1 MDGLPESSEI
11 RADQLTTFGAKRLA
25 KFILKLGS
33 EVEGLDERI
42 EAFLVSDK
50 SEDAAQ
56 LAKQLMASLRR
67 SRQFYGYARASEL
80 AGRLAQILD
89 VIDTAVLT
97 VSPAVALKL
106 IVRFMEGEDH
116 AFESAD
122 DSDGVIGDVFRR
134 ACGLFVEAAKSLPS
148 ADTLPVL
155 KQLLAEDHY
164 GVRYHLLKG
173 VGQFLDNAHLEAFIG
188 ETQALLTA
196 GGEPARGARL
206 RLLAIAE
213 SIRDPV
219 LYEQATYAGCERGM
233 PPNIAVDVARHY
245 LEAGRPR
252 EALERLP
259 ANADGLRAFTH
270 DYFDMRVRILAELGD
285 SDALRAALWARFL
298 CAPERDTFEEM
309 LAAEPLENREPRRIS
324 ALEEVRV
331 RLPVQEQS
339 EFFAEIGDLETCAS
353 IILSAPE
360 KLNGDLYFFLV
371 PMAERLEAAHPLAA
385 YLVYRALLESILR
398 RAVPKTYH
406 HAARYWEIL
415 RSLGSRIE
423 DWKGLE
429 PLQTFRGRIGREHAR
444 KKAFWA
450 KVEMASSE
458 SRSSPLSPSIGA

>member
-1 MDGLPESSEI
+1 M
-11 RADQLTTFGAKRLA
+11 RADQLTNFGAERLA

-33 EVEGLDERI
+33 EVEGVDERI

-50 SEDAAQ
+50 SEEAAQ

-80 AGRLAQILD
+80 AGHLAQILD
-89 VIDTAVLT
+89 IIYTAVLP
-97 VSPAVALKL
+97 VSPAAALKL
-106 IVRFMEGEDH
+106 VVRFMEGEDH

-134 ACGLFVEAAKSLPS
+134 ACGLFVEVAKSLPS
-148 ADTLPVL
+148 VDTLPVL

-173 VGQFLDNAHLEAFIG
+173 VGQFLDRVHLERFIS

-196 GGEPARGARL
+196 GGEPAHEARL
-206 RLLAIAE
+206 FLLAIAE

-270 DYFDMRVRILAELGD
+270 DYLDLRVKILAELGD
-285 SDALRAALWARFL
+285 SDALRGALWARFV
-298 CAPERDTFEEM
+298 CAPARDTFEGM
-309 LAAEPLENREPRRIS
+309 LAAEPPDTREARRNA

-331 RLPVQEQS
+331 RLPPQEQS
-339 EFFAEIGDLETCAS
+339 EFFAEIGELETCAS

-371 PMAERLEAAHPLAA
+371 PMAERLEAAHPLSA

-415 RSLGSRIE
+415 HSLGSRIQ

-429 PLQTFRGRIGREHAR
+429 HLEAFRERIGRDHSR
-444 KKAFWA
+444 KKAFWS
-450 KVEMASSE
+450 KVGMLSSE
-458 SRSSPLSPSIGA
+458 SRSSPLSASLGA

>member
-1 MDGLPESSEI
+1 M
-11 RADQLTTFGAKRLA
+11 RADQLTNFGAKRLA

-33 EVEGLDERI
+33 EVEGVDERI
-42 EAFLVSDK
+42 EVFLVSDK

-56 LAKQLMASLRR
+56 LAKQLTASLRR

-80 AGRLAQILD
+80 AGRLAQVLD
-89 VIDTAVLT
+89 IIDTAVLP
-97 VSPAVALKL
+97 VSPATALKL

-134 ACGLFVEAAKSLPS
+134 AGGLFVEAAKSLPS

-155 KQLLAEDHY
+155 KQLLAEDRY

-173 VGQFLDNAHLEAFIG
+173 VGQFLDKAHLDAFIS
-188 ETQALLTA
+188 ETQAQLTA
-196 GGEPARGARL
+196 GGEPANEARL
-206 RLLAIAE
+206 HLLAIAE

-219 LYEQATYAGCERGM
+219 LFEQATYSGRKQGM
-233 PPNIAVDVARHY
+233 PPNVAIDVARHF
-245 LEAGRPR
+245 LDAGRPR
-252 EALERLP
+252 EAFERLP
-259 ANADGLRAFTH
+259 ANADGLCGFTY
-270 DYFDMRVRILAELGD
+270 DYLDLKVRILMELGD
-285 SDALRAALWARFL
+285 SNALRAALWARFV
-298 CAPERDTFEEM
+298 CAPARDTFEEM
-309 LAAEPLENREPRRIS
+309 LAAEPLENREARRNA
-324 ALEEVRV
+324 ALEEIRV
-331 RLPVQEQS
+331 RLPPQGQS

-353 IILSAPE
+353 IIMSAPE
-360 KLNGDLYFFLV
+360 NFNGDLYFFLV

-415 RSLGSRIE
+415 HSLGSRTE

-429 PLQTFRGRIGREHAR
+429 PLQAFRERIGREHAR

-450 KVEMASSE
+450 KVEIVSSE
-458 SRSSPLSPSIGA
+458 SRSSFSSPGLGA

>member
-1 MDGLPESSEI
+1 VDGLPKSHEI
-11 RADQLTTFGAKRLA
+11 RVDQLTNFGAKRLA
-25 KFILKLGS
+25 RFILKLGS
-33 EVEGLDERI
+33 EVNGVDERI

-56 LAKQLMASLRR
+56 LANHLMATLRR
-67 SRQFYGYARASEL
+67 SRQFYGYSHASEL

-89 VIDTAVLT
+89 VVETAVLP
-97 VSPAVALKL
+97 VSPSTALKL
-106 IVRFMEGEDH
+106 VVRFMDGEDH
-116 AFESAD
+116 SFESAD
-122 DSDGVIGDVFRR
+122 DSDGVIGNVFRR
-134 ACGLFVEAAKSLPS
+134 ACDLFVEAAKSVSS

-164 GVRYHLLKG
+164 GVRYDLLKG
-173 VGQFLDNAHLEAFIG
+173 VGRFLDKQHLEAFIS

-196 GGEPARGARL
+196 GGEPANAARL
-206 RLLAIAE
+206 HLLAIAE

-219 LYEQATYAGCERGM
+219 LYERATYAGRERGM

-259 ANADGLRAFTH
+259 SNTDGLRAFTH
-270 DYFDMRVRILAELGD
+270 DYFDLRVRILAELGD
-285 SDALRAALWARFL
+285 SEALRAALWARFV
-298 CAPERDTFEEM
+298 CAPARDTFEEM
-309 LAAEPLENREPRRIS
+309 LAAEPPENREARRNS

-331 RLPVQEQS
+331 RLRPQEQS

-360 KLNGDLYFFLV
+360 KFNGDLYFFLV

-385 YLVYRALLESILR
+385 YLVYRALFESILR
-398 RAVPKTYH
+398 RAIPKTYH

-415 RSLGSRIE
+415 HLLGSRTE

-429 PLQTFRGRIGREHAR
+429 PLQAFQERIGREHAR

-450 KVEMASSE
+450 KVEMVSSE
-458 SRSSPLSPSIGA
+458 SRSSFSSPGLGA